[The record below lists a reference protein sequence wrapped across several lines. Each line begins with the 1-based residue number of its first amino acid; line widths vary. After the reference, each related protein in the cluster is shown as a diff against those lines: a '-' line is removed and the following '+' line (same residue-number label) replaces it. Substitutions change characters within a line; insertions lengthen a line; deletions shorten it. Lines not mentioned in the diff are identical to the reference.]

1 MSTSAQSLAGE
12 RVWYFGEKIRW
23 KQQNAVPD
31 PDLEIW
37 GAPGHPDR
45 RPPPSPPPPPPLAWM
60 YVSVVALSSMGFSIA
75 NASDVLHLNLRNWSA
90 KNGKRTKWD
99 NSTSFFTRVKP
110 LLYFWIGYLTAK
122 TKNQLFR
129 QNPAQTQGSVTISNE
144 KKTSC
149 NQELR
154 IMNHSIPLGASY
166 NSRIIQTF
174 VEWNTWKKKAQ

>member
-1 MSTSAQSLAGE
+1 
-12 RVWYFGEKIRW
+12 
-23 KQQNAVPD
+23 
-31 PDLEIW
+31 
-37 GAPGHPDR
+37 
-45 RPPPSPPPPPPLAWM
+45 M

-75 NASDVLHLNLRNWSA
+75 NGSDVLHLNLRNWSA

-110 LLYFWIGYLTAK
+110 LLYFWIDYITAK

-154 IMNHSIPLGASY
+154 IVNHSIPLGASY

-174 VEWNTWKKKAQ
+174 VEWNTWKKKHNKRSYLRGSDWKVKHYDLSHRLKT